1 MTELDLHLAVLLNPY
16 GDARHRA
23 DAERAATWLLDHPEV
38 AHERLLA
45 LLDPPGD
52 AAPAAVELLPRFGRA
67 ESVPA
72 LARVL
77 ADGSDHLAW
86 HAGQALARHPDAAAA
101 AALGDALAAPR
112 RETVTAALDGLAARG
127 DAGACAAV
135 LAVAGSH
142 ADPAV
147 RAAAERAAAEL
158 GCDP

>member
-1 MTELDLHLAVLLNPY
+1 MTDLDLHLAVLLNPY

-23 DAERAATWLLDHPEV
+23 DAERAAAWLLDHPEV
-38 AHERLLA
+38 AHERLLT
-45 LLDPPGD
+45 LLEPPGD

-77 ADGSDHLAW
+77 GEGSDHLAW
-86 HAGQALARHPDAAAA
+86 HAGQALARHPAAAAA

-127 DAGACAAV
+127 NAGACAAV
-135 LAVAGSH
+135 RALAGSH
-142 ADPAV
+142 PDAAV
-147 RAAAERAAAEL
+147 RTAAQRAAAEL
-158 GCDP
+158 GCGP